1 MLWFHDSLTGV
12 TSENNG
18 SIAKLTMLELA
29 EGYLARFEDELEQIR
44 LKNSIGGSKHNKK
57 SHYASRMDA
66 IKLTVKTE
74 TDEFEGCGLE
84 MPNLLDKETLTYFR
98 DWNGE
103 LRFIQNIN
111 LKRFRKSDLVNDA
124 GCVDETKD
132 DVMDE

>member
-1 MLWFHDSLTGV
+1 MGI
-12 TSENNG
+12 TSEENNG
-18 SIAKLTMLELA
+18 SITKLAMLELA
-29 EGYLARFEDELEQIR
+29 EGYLARFEDELEQIH

-66 IKLTVKTE
+66 IKLTIQTE

-84 MPNLLDKETLTYFR
+84 MPNLLDNETLTYFR
-98 DWNGE
+98 DWDGE

-124 GCVDETKD
+124 CCVETKHD
-132 DVMDE
+132 YLMDE